1 MLCRIATAL
10 FALAYAAA
18 LAVLAIWTFG
28 LFGQER
34 DPLSGAYVI
43 LLGLPWTL
51 WVPPLPDPWPLTA
64 GVLAP
69 AMNLALCAA
78 LCRWLRGRHHVP

>member
-18 LAVLAIWTFG
+18 LAVLAIGTFG

-51 WVPPLPDPWPLTA
+51 
-64 GVLAP
+64 
-69 AMNLALCAA
+69 
-78 LCRWLRGRHHVP
+78 